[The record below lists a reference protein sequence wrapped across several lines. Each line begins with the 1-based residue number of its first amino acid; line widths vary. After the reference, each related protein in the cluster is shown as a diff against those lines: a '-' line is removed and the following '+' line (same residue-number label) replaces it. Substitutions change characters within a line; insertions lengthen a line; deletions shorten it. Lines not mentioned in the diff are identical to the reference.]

1 MKKWVVV
8 LIIVAVLIPAVFA
21 MIPVEPKETITKE
34 TIKPTPEPTIEPEP
48 EEIPVRVVHEGNTTI
63 KDSLTS
69 KSASDWENAILT
81 TATKTALKNVKYP
94 YNVTSEKTEET
105 KTVVTT
111 FKIQKYRCDEKTEIC
126 GYWIEAW
133 RDGKEVATNSPIW
146 ISPPPYVALVSNI
159 YYTSLDE
166 KTVTTDITK
175 AAIEVVTVKEDP
187 KLAVEQ
193 VLQQYVDNRPLG
205 KSITGTQ
212 K

>member
-48 EEIPVRVVHEGNTTI
+48 VGIPVRVVYEGNTTI
-63 KDSLTS
+63 KDTLTS
-69 KSASDWENAILT
+69 KSASDWENAVLT
-81 TATKTALKNVKYP
+81 TATKSALKNVKYP

-105 KTVVTT
+105 KTIVTT
-111 FKIQKYRCDEKTEIC
+111 FKVQKYRCDEKTEIC

-146 ISPPPYVALVSNI
+146 ISPPPYVALISDI

-166 KTVTTDITK
+166 KTPTTDITK
-175 AAIEVVTVKEDP
+175 AAIEVITVKEDP
-187 KLAVEQ
+187 KLATEQ
-193 VLQQYVDNRPLG
+193 VLQGYVDRQPV
-205 KSITGTQ
+205 GTAVVGT
-212 K
+212 KE